1 MRIVLTTRALTPRLL
16 TRLPRASTTGP
27 CHRIRRV
34 TACPHT
40 QGVLPS
46 VSVGPHS
53 ALAPRQQL
61 LPAWQGTCSGAM
73 HGPTDTS
80 LPPRAEL
87 RKATYP
93 NQGAGK

>member
-1 MRIVLTTRALTPRLL
+1 MICVTARG
-16 TRLPRASTTGP
+16 LPREQD
-27 CHRIRRV
+27 CCWRRRQRTVTV
-34 TACPHT
+34 TAPAVT
-40 QGVLPS
+40 
-46 VSVGPHS
+46 
-53 ALAPRQQL
+53 AIAPA
-61 LPAWQGTCSGAM
+61 PAVTAIARAPAVTAIAPAPAATAIAM